1 MNLSGASILR
11 ASCFAWCTGL
21 KEVVCPKNVVYF
33 GNNIFYNCH
42 IKLTIECDNKELMT
56 VEPYAFYFM
65 GLNSS
70 ISFTSV
76 TKPETEIGV
85 KATGNGSYYYNSQ
98 FYVEE
103 KLYKPGTWC
112 KYYYHCAIPLSYASA

>member
-1 MNLSGASILR
+1 
-11 ASCFAWCTGL
+11 
-21 KEVVCPKNVVYF
+21 
-33 GNNIFYNCH
+33 
-42 IKLTIECDNKELMT
+42 MT

-70 ISFTSV
+70 VSFTGV
-76 TKPETEIGV
+76 TKPETLIGV

-103 KLYKPGTWC
+103 NVYKPGTWC
-112 KYYYHCAIPLSYASA
+112 IYYYHCAIPLSFVSA